1 MSGIYTEIS
10 GKKISRGMNV
20 NGSATAIPA
29 RRFCGYA
36 DQTTDTEDAINL
48 LSVTGLEKI
57 KGVTAKSIA
66 VGEVGDVYA
75 EDDMVVPVESTAAAI
90 AVGVRCQVEQS
101 TGKILAVGAVAG
113 TRYTTVGIAETP
125 VGGSGGV
132 VMLRL
137 KRDTFTVP
145 A

>member
-36 DQTTDTEDAINL
+36 DQTTDTEDAVNL

-57 KGVTAKSIA
+57 KGVTQKAIA
-66 VGEVGDVYA
+66 VGEVGDVYC

-90 AVGVRCQVEQS
+90 TVGARCQVEQS
-101 TGKILAVGAVAG
+101 TGKILAVPG
-113 TRYTTVGIAETP
+113 TTGRYVSVGIAETP
-125 VGGSGGV
+125 IGSGGGV

-137 KRDTFTVP
+137 KRDTVTIP
-145 A
+145 